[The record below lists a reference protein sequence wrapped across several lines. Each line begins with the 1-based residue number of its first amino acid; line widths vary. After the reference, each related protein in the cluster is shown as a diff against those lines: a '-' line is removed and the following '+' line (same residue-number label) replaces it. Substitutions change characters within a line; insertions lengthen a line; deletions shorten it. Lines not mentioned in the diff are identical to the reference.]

1 MCRLG
6 LLWSSESAEGVATL
20 QRRDAFMETVRH
32 HVGWDLDEYAAR
44 VVFTELLSNAMR
56 HGKGPI
62 SARLECDGSAL
73 RLRVTDC
80 GGGFERM
87 PEPPAPLSDG
97 GRGLFIVSR
106 YADDIKLE
114 GNPVGTSVVATLTR
128 KPS

>member
-1 MCRLG
+1 MG
-6 LLWSSESAEGVATL
+6 LLWSSESPEGLAML
-20 QRRDAFMETVRH
+20 RRRDAFMDVVKR

-44 VVFTELLSNAMR
+44 VVFTELLSNSMR

-62 SARLECDGSAL
+62 SVRLECDGSAL

-80 GGGFERM
+80 GGGFHHV

-114 GNPVGTSVVATLTR
+114 GDPVGTSVVATLAR
-128 KPS
+128 KHS